1 MKKIFAMLLGLALL
15 LSCAAAEG
23 GEITCTVASVAADGT
38 AALDT
43 TVEALEAQ
51 GFALGDVVSVIAG
64 GIVCTMPF
72 VGEDADVDAGAM
84 LLRGGSG
91 VPELAIAGGAFT
103 GLCPVA
109 AGDTVTLWVA
119 SKAGYLAEYTARS
132 ASYKNLRTP
141 DYADASCWA
150 IRGENA
156 DAAADVFLLGPTV
169 EMGSERIR
177 NMSLDSETA
186 RRDYLAAVNAMRGVF
201 DGECRV
207 FAPYTR
213 QMAMSVYSLGYTHE
227 SACFERAY
235 GDALAAFRYYLEND
249 NGGRPIILAGYSQGS
264 EMLLQLMK
272 DCFGDEELRGRLV
285 AAYLIG
291 WRVTESDQAEC
302 PFLLTAQSAGDTG
315 VIISYNTETV
325 EAQRSVLV
333 PQGVRALSI
342 NPLSWRTDGEP
353 ADASMNLGA
362 CFTDAQGNVSLEYP
376 ALTGAYI
383 DPVRGTLKAT
393 DVPQSVRPAE
403 NSVLGEGLYHSCD
416 YAFFYRNL
424 QKNVKDRLEAFAA
437 KAK

>member
-1 MKKIFAMLLGLALL
+1 MKKMFAMLLALALL
-15 LSCAAAEG
+15 FGCAAAES
-23 GEITCTVASVAADGT
+23 GEVTCTVASVAADGT

-51 GFALGDVVSVIAG
+51 GFAMGDVVSVIAG

-103 GLCPVA
+103 GICPIA
-109 AGDTVTLWVA
+109 PGDTVTLWVA
-119 SKAGYLAEYTARS
+119 QKEGYLAEYAARS
-132 ASYKNLRTP
+132 ATYKNLRAP
-141 DYADASCWA
+141 DYADASCWVIYGA
-150 IRGENA
+150 GNA
-156 DAAADVFLLGPTV
+156 EAAADVFLLGPTV
-169 EMGSERIR
+169 EMGGERIR

-186 RRDYLAAVNAMRGVF
+186 RKDYLAAVNAMRGVF

-213 QMAMSVYSLGYTHE
+213 QMAMSVYSLGYTHD

-235 GDALAAFRYYLEND
+235 GDALAAFRYYLENE
-249 NGGRPIILAGYSQGS
+249 NGGRPIVLAGHSQGS

-272 DCFGDEELRGRLV
+272 DCFGDEALRGRLA

-291 WRVTESDQAEC
+291 WRVTESDLAER
-302 PFLLTAQSAGDTG
+302 PFLLMAQSADDTG

-325 EAQRSVLV
+325 GAQRSVLV
-333 PQGVRALSI
+333 PEGVRALAI

-353 ADASMNLGA
+353 ADASLNLGA

-383 DPVRGTLKAT
+383 DPARGTLKAT
-393 DVPQSVRPAE
+393 DVPETVRPAE

-424 QKNVKDRLEAFAA
+424 QENVKTRVEAFCA
-437 KAK
+437 K